1 MYQQIIDRFIQ
12 QEALP
17 EAYRQDI
24 ADWFLPL
31 LPPLIDKHKQQTAR
45 PLLVGVNGAQGTGKS
60 TLASL
65 LVQLCSAHE
74 LRAVALSI
82 DDFYLGK
89 SQRGELARRI
99 HPLLATRGVPGTH
112 DVQCLQQTLH
122 QLNTASTNDS
132 VPLPAFNK
140 ATDDCTPAAQWR
152 HSNEPVDLIFLEGW
166 FMGAL
171 PQTEAELQSPVNAL
185 EQFEDP
191 EKIWRGY
198 VNTQLGLG
206 YQQVFASFDVLV
218 MLHAPGFEQVLEWR
232 NLQEEK
238 LRQKAGNPSAGMQ
251 AAQIV
256 RFIQHFERLTR
267 HCLQTVTS
275 RADIVFDLDA
285 AHRVVS
291 SRSKL

>member
-17 EAYRQDI
+17 EVYRQDI
-24 ADWFLPL
+24 AHWFQPLVPL
-31 LPPLIDKHKQQTAR
+31 LIAKRRQHASR
-45 PLLVGVNGAQGTGKS
+45 PLFVGINGAQGTGKS

-65 LVQLCSAHE
+65 LVNLCRANE

-82 DDFYLGK
+82 DDFYFGK
-89 SQRGELARRI
+89 SQRGELARTI

-112 DVQCLQQTLH
+112 DQQSLIQTLQQ
-122 QLNTASTNDS
+122 LNSARANDS

-140 ATDDCTPAAQWR
+140 ATDDCLPAGQCR
-152 HSNEPVDLIFLEGW
+152 HSYGPVDLIFLEGW
-166 FMGAL
+166 FVGAR
-171 PQTEAELQSPVNAL
+171 PQTEAELQQPVNAL
-185 EQFEDP
+185 EQLEDP
-191 EKIWRGY
+191 QKIWRNY

-206 YQQVFASFDVLV
+206 YQQVFASIDVLV

-238 LRQKAGNPSAGMQ
+238 LRQKSGNQSAGMQ
-251 AAQIV
+251 AAQIE

-267 HCLQTVTS
+267 HCLLTLPRQ
-275 RADIVFDLDA
+275 ADIVFNLDA

-291 SRSKL
+291 RAVR